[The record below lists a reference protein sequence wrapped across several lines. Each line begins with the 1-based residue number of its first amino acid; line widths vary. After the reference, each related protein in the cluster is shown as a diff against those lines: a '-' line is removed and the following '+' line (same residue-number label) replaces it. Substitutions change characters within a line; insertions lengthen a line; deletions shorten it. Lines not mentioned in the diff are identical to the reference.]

1 MKHPWGGWLVLW
13 LGAFLIMGLRGV
25 AADIGTYKARVSA
38 LDGTYGL
45 YNPGGGVLNGTYNL
59 PVVIEDDE
67 VTKIVWTDGSH
78 IEVTNGTLHGLQA
91 SVMSYKGQRFLIEVT
106 DDRFHREDTA
116 NDNVSDSQPDDGS

>member
-1 MKHPWGGWLVLW
+1 MKHQWVGRLS
-13 LGAFLIMGLRGV
+13 LGLGTFLMMGLQGV
-25 AADIGTYKARVSA
+25 AADIGTYTARVTA

-45 YNPGGGVLNGTYNL
+45 YNPGGGALNGTYNV

-67 VTKIVWTDGSH
+67 VTRILWTDGSR

-106 DDRFHREDTA
+106 DDRFHREDTS
-116 NDNVSDSQPDDGS
+116 NDSVSDSQPDDD

>member
-1 MKHPWGGWLVLW
+1 MKHQWVGRFSLG
-13 LGAFLIMGLRGV
+13 LGAFLMMGLQGV
-25 AADIGTYKARVSA
+25 AADIGTYAARVTA

-67 VTKIVWTDGSH
+67 VTRIVWTDGSR

-91 SVMSYKGQRFLIEVT
+91 SVMSYKGQRFLVEVT
-106 DDRFHREDTA
+106 DDRFHREDRS
-116 NDNVSDSQPDDGS
+116 NDSVSDSQPDDGS

>member
-1 MKHPWGGWLVLW
+1 MKHQWVGRLSSG
-13 LGAFLIMGLRGV
+13 LGAFLMMGLQGV
-25 AADIGTYKARVSA
+25 AADIGTYTARVTA
-38 LDGTYGL
+38 LDGIYGL

-67 VTKIVWTDGSH
+67 VTRIVWTDGSR

-106 DDRFHREDTA
+106 DDRFHREDTS
-116 NDNVSDSQPDDGS
+116 NDSVSDSQPDDD

>member
-78 IEVTNGTLHGLQA
+78 IEVANGTLHGLQA

>member
-1 MKHPWGGWLVLW
+1 MKHQRFGRLSSW
-13 LGAFLIMGLRGV
+13 LGAFLILGLQGV
-25 AADIGTYKARVSA
+25 AADVGTYMAQVTA

-67 VTKIVWTDGSH
+67 VTRIVWTDGSR
-78 IEVTNGTLHGLQA
+78 IEVTNGMLHGLQA

-106 DDRFHREDTA
+106 DDRFHREDTS
-116 NDNVSDSQPDDGS
+116 NDSVSDSQPDDD

>member
-1 MKHPWGGWLVLW
+1 MKHQRVGRLGSG
-13 LGAFLIMGLRGV
+13 LGAFLILGLQIA
-25 AADIGTYKARVSA
+25 AADVGTYMAQVTA

-67 VTKIVWTDGSH
+67 VTKIVWTEGSRS
-78 IEVTNGTLHGLQA
+78 EVTNGTLHGLQA

-106 DDRFHREDTA
+106 DDRFHREDTS
-116 NDNVSDSQPDDGS
+116 NDSVSDSLPDDD

>member
-1 MKHPWGGWLVLW
+1 MKHQWVGRLS
-13 LGAFLIMGLRGV
+13 LGLGTFLMMGLQSV
-25 AADIGTYKARVSA
+25 AADIGTYTARVTA

-45 YNPGGGVLNGTYNL
+45 YNPGGGALNGTYNV

-67 VTKIVWTDGSH
+67 VTRILWTDGSR

-106 DDRFHREDTA
+106 DDRFHREDTS
-116 NDNVSDSQPDDGS
+116 NDSVSDSQPDDD